1 MNKKIRKIFSKHIS
15 MLDKPVELSTMS
27 ASVGDE
33 CTKSLPEVDK
43 QSDKIKNTNHIIL
56 VWVLSLEKK

>member
-15 MLDKPVELSTMS
+15 MLDKPVESSTMS

-33 CTKSLPEVDK
+33 CTKSLPEFDK
-43 QSDKIKNTNHIIL
+43 QSDKIKNTNDD
-56 VWVLSLEKK
+56 

>member
-1 MNKKIRKIFSKHIS
+1 MNKIIRKIFSKHFS

-43 QSDKIKNTNHIIL
+43 QTDKIKNTNDD
-56 VWVLSLEKK
+56 